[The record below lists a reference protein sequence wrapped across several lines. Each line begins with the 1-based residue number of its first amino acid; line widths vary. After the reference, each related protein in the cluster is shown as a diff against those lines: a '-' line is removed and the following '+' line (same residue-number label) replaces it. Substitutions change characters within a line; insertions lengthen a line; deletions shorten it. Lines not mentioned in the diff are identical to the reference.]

1 VFNAD
6 GSPRFNLSPF
16 EATFTGGVRVATGDL
31 TGDHVDDIV
40 VAAGPGG
47 GPRVKVY
54 DGITGAELGN
64 FFPFEPTFTGGVNVA
79 VGDVDGDGFADLI
92 VGAGVG
98 GAPRVTVFSGAGFA
112 QGNPLAAPTVL
123 QDFFA
128 YDRRF
133 RGGVTVAA
141 GDFDGDFVDEIV
153 TGAGPGGG
161 PHVQVFDGRTL
172 NIRMSFFA
180 YDPSFTGGVNVA
192 AGDLDGDGKA
202 DIATGTQTSGGP
214 QVEVFRGTDGA
225 TLASFFAYDPDFRG
239 GVTVA
244 INNAPGT
251 PSVLVTGPGDGGA
264 PLIRGLTDLGSNE
277 LFSFFALDPD
287 LRGGVFVG

>member
-1 VFNAD
+1 MFNAD

-16 EATFTGGVRVATGDL
+16 ELTFTGGVRVATGDL

-47 GPRVKVY
+47 GPRVKVF
-54 DGITGAELGN
+54 DGVTGAELGN

-79 VGDVDGDGFADLI
+79 VGDVNGDGFGDVI
-92 VGAGVG
+92 FGAGVG
-98 GAPRVTVFSGAGFA
+98 GAPRVLVLSGNGFN
-112 QGNPLAAPTVL
+112 QTNGLAPSVELA
-123 QDFFA
+123 DFFA

-141 GDFDGDFVDEIV
+141 GDFDGDHVDEIV
-153 TGAGPGGG
+153 TGAGPDGG

-172 NIRMSFFA
+172 IVRMSFFA
-180 YDPSFTGGVNVA
+180 YDPSFTGGVTVA
-192 AGDLDGDGKA
+192 AGDLNGDGLA
-202 DIATGTQTSGGP
+202 DIATGTQSGGAP
-214 QVEVFRGTDGA
+214 HVKIYRGTDGA
-225 TLASFFAYDPDFRG
+225 TLASFFAYEADFRG

-251 PSVLVTGPGDGGA
+251 PPVLVTGTGLGGA
-264 PLIRGLTDLGSNE
+264 PLVRGLTNLGAAE
-277 LFSFFALDPD
+277 LFSFFALDSD
-287 LRGGVFVG
+287 LRAGVYVG